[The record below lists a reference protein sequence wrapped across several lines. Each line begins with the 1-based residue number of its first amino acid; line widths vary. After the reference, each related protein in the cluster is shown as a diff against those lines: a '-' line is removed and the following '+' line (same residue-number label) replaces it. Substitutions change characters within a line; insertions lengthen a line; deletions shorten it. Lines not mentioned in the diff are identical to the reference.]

1 MRKLA
6 VVVALIG
13 AVALAAVAGAL
24 EVNALRAPGT
34 IPTASVGVARL
45 AVHASNPNG
54 LPGGLIAF
62 TGTGD
67 EFWAEF
73 WNDDDGNGTWSFG
86 TPFGVP
92 GSFTLPRPTVER
104 SGDSLFV
111 KVRFY
116 CATDSVTYIWTDR

>member
-6 VVVALIG
+6 AVVALIG
-13 AVALAAVAGAL
+13 AVALAAVATAL
-24 EVNALRAPGT
+24 EINSLRGPGS
-34 IPTASVGVARL
+34 IPAATAGVSRL
-45 AVHASNPNG
+45 AVVASSPG
-54 LPGGLIAF
+54 SLPSGLIAF

-67 EFWAEF
+67 EFWVEF

-86 TPFGVP
+86 TPMGIP
-92 GSFTLPRPTVER
+92 GSFTLPRPNVER

-111 KVRFY
+111 KARFY